1 MMFYYQRPKKKAKN
15 CATID
20 SKEKWKK
27 NAESLWAVSVTLLE
41 KFGGSLQSAEDVN
54 VVSVD
59 CTEYLE
65 NRDLI
70 TTKKAL

>member
-1 MMFYYQRPKKKAKN
+1 
-15 CATID
+15 
-20 SKEKWKK
+20 
-27 NAESLWAVSVTLLE
+27 VTLLE